1 MKAYPIKFRPILKDK
16 VWGGEKLKTRFN
28 KSTNSNRVG
37 ESWEI
42 SGVKDNVSEAVNG
55 IYKGMSLSEIQS
67 KFKSD
72 FIGAEN
78 YNRFKN
84 EFPLLIKYLDAKS
97 DLSIQVHPDDR
108 MAKKYHGGY
117 GKTEMWYVMDHEQ
130 DAEIILGLKDKNQ
143 ENKIPQ
149 HITLNNIA
157 DVFEKE
163 KVQKGDVYFIP
174 AGKVHAIGAGV
185 MVAEI
190 QQTSDITYRIYD
202 WDREDTCGN
211 KRELHT
217 DLARQATKDLMDIP
231 KKEYSSVV
239 NEAKNVVH
247 NQYFTTNVLDVCN
260 HFKQDLE
267 GVDSFVIYMCVEG
280 RVSITVD
287 NHTEIL
293 ETGETILL
301 PASSSDAIFYTSKA
315 KLLEVFL
322 DPMASEYQAKAA

>member
-1 MKAYPIKFRPILKDK
+1 
-16 VWGGEKLKTRFN
+16 
-28 KSTNSNRVG
+28 
-37 ESWEI
+37 
-42 SGVKDNVSEAVNG
+42 
-55 IYKGMSLSEIQS
+55 
-67 KFKSD
+67 
-72 FIGAEN
+72 
-78 YNRFKN
+78 
-84 EFPLLIKYLDAKS
+84 
-97 DLSIQVHPDDR
+97 
-108 MAKKYHGGY
+108 
-117 GKTEMWYVMDHEQ
+117 MWYVMDHEQ

-143 ENKIPQ
+143 EKEIP
-149 HITLNNIA
+149 HDITLNNID
-157 DVFEKE
+157 DVFEQE
-163 KVQKGDVYFIP
+163 TVQKGDVYFIP

-217 DLARQATKDLMDIP
+217 DLARQATKHLMDIP

-322 DPMASEYQAKAA
+322 DPMASESQAKAA